1 MTMHTTALILWRRL
15 LSLALASAVS
25 LAAMQPALVDA
36 ADAAADLPQP
46 LENMRTPYTGE
57 PFFLLSDAT
66 FGSDQ
71 TARVRLEVNQPDTL
85 EQVGGV
91 DVLVY
96 RIPDA
101 LAFLQR
107 QKNLHRVQVGA
118 RAADEGLAN
127 TLTHLWDSWVV
138 KSRLAWQQ
146 MFSANVRRAVTQQ
159 APALKTPAKLKQP
172 SVFEE
177 PRQFRPMPSL
187 PVVERFRYPV
197 HKAQPI
203 ALPKGVK
210 LEGSSSEFISVARGN
225 VFVPVGKRAP
235 GLYLVEAISGQFRA
249 TTLLFVSDTVG
260 LTKVSG
266 DQMLVWAAQRS
277 AGAPVPGTQVV
288 WTDGVGVLKSGQADA
303 QGLVKLDRKSPEQTY
318 VFGQDPAGGVFISE
332 NFYYDSEIYNAKVYT
347 VTDRPLYRPGDWVS
361 VKVSGRE
368 FRSARESVV
377 LKDADLALVVLDPTG
392 QVVHAQKL
400 AFSGAKG
407 ADARF
412 ALPDNAVAG
421 GYELRLAMG
430 GDTYSAAFRVADYQ
444 KPHFEIVLLPEKPDF
459 KTGEPVGGKLQL
471 NYPDGKP
478 VAKARISLTARSQK
492 LAMVNGEL
500 DYSGQFPV
508 KLQQAELET
517 DGDGVA
523 KFSLPAATEP
533 SRYTL
538 TALASDG
545 AAYRVRSSR
554 EILVERGA
562 ASFRLAAERQFS
574 QPGQAVAF
582 RLATSQRVGAPAAA
596 TVTATVATVPAAAPR
611 PATWEWVRLENRA
624 KQSGPMPMGDTLS
637 VTFPQPGSYTLS
649 LLDDKG
655 RIVGAASHWVSG
667 DGVKAPTGSV
677 DMVLDRT
684 SYRAGDT
691 AEVLVSFPE
700 PVDHALL
707 TLERDRVEATALMG
721 QSADWIRSERLAP
734 TQWKFTLPVRDA
746 MSPNMTLSVA
756 YVKNGDYVFQN
767 QGIMVEQ
774 PRIALAFV
782 SDKAVYEPGDTVTID
797 VSTTLAGKPVA
808 ADVAVGVVDEMIYV
822 LQPEIAPSI
831 GDFFYHPRRNNVRT
845 SASLSFIGYDLATS
859 KLGTL
864 PGARQVNDRAVKV
877 LERPRRD
884 NVDTAAW
891 EPHLA
896 TDASGHVS
904 FSFTMPDSLTR
915 WRITGRAMDAAG
927 TVGQQVDWVR
937 SDKAFYAKWTSP
949 DWQRQGDKAQAAVAV
964 FNQTGSDAKLEWAAS
979 DAGVE
984 RKDAVTMHP
993 GVNFVTLPLTAGETD
1008 LSGLVKLTLRR
1019 DGRVVDQLDVPLR
1032 RTPVA
1037 WRAARDKTL
1046 DLATGSAALALPADA
1061 ARVRISLAQDPAAG
1075 AFSQWMDDLISV
1087 PAGGVEQT
1095 ASRMLPL
1102 SMALQSLSP
1111 AQQPMAPA
1119 LVQRL
1124 TSARLSL
1131 AQMAGPQA
1139 QFGWWGRGMANDAFL
1154 TAYAYYV
1161 DWRATQVL
1169 RLTLPASHWQR
1180 LLDVYAKDGQ
1190 KLPPVQRAL
1199 ALSWM
1204 QEMGLPVGSM
1214 AAGLA
1219 DQLAAMPAGDAALLA
1234 PVAQRRGSLAMGD
1247 IGVPDTRDM
1256 ALVLAVQSAGP
1267 TAASAKARAAA
1278 DEAATRLS
1286 AIDTPFVQALLMA
1299 TQRVGADK
1307 APALLAQVRADM
1319 PTFDRAQ
1326 TLLWVQRALGG
1337 KPAAGAEGAA
1347 TPALGAPWV
1356 RAVSDSGG
1364 VTWRLPVGTAVPA
1377 TLELPAGQKAA
1388 WAFVSYDSNEVQSPA
1403 LSAQVERTLW
1413 RVVTQPRPAPE
1424 AAAATS
1430 GASSPPIASS
1440 KPPAAAADN
1449 GRITVKLEA
1458 VKPGTALDSN
1468 ALYLDQITVSA
1479 QKNLRW
1485 SLIEAALPPGAAVE
1499 ESTWGIEVADS
1510 AGKSQPMERAQD
1522 QATVQG
1528 YAVPLE
1534 SVEAGKPLTV
1544 RHLVRFS
1551 QRGTFKLPPTRLSRV
1566 YEPEAKSFDGS
1577 GRWASVE
1584 VR

>member
-1 MTMHTTALILWRRL
+1 MHTPVQSLRPLLRRL
-15 LSLALASAVS
+15 FPLALAAATA
-25 LAAMQPALVDA
+25 LAAMQPLATHAAPDA
-36 ADAAADLPQP
+36 QPQP
-46 LENMRTPYTGE
+46 LENSRSPYTGE

-66 FGSDQ
+66 FASDQ
-71 TARVRLEVNQPDTL
+71 TALVRLEVNQPSAL

-101 LAFLQR
+101 LAFLQK

-118 RAADEGLAN
+118 RPADEGLAN

-138 KSRLAWQQ
+138 KSRLAWQR
-146 MFSANVRRAVTQQ
+146 MFSASARRAVTQQ
-159 APALKTPAKLKQP
+159 APELKTPAKLTQP

-177 PRQFRPMPSL
+177 PRQFRPIPGL

-203 ALPKGVK
+203 GLPKGVK
-210 LEGSSSEFISVARGN
+210 LEGSSSEFITASQGN

-249 TTLLFVSDTVG
+249 TTLLFVSDTVAI
-260 LTKVSG
+260 TKVSG
-266 DQMLVWAAQRS
+266 DQMLVWAAQRA
-277 AGAPVPGTQVV
+277 AGAPVAGTKVV
-288 WTDGVGVLKSGQADA
+288 WTDGVGVLKSGEADA
-303 QGLVKLDRKSPEQTY
+303 QGLVKLDRPSPEQTY

-347 VTDRPLYRPGDWVS
+347 VTDRPLYRPGDWVN

-368 FRSARESVV
+368 FRSARESVA
-377 LKDADLALVVLDPTG
+377 LKDADLALAVLDPAG

-412 ALPDNAVAG
+412 PLPDNAVAG

-430 GDTYSAAFRVADYQ
+430 GDTYTAAFRVADYQ
-444 KPHFEIVLLPEKPDF
+444 KPHFDIVLLPEKSDF
-459 KTGEPVGGKLQL
+459 KTGEAVGGKLQL

-478 VAKARISLTARSQK
+478 VARARVSLTARSQK

-500 DYSGQFPV
+500 DYAGQFPV

-533 SRYTL
+533 SRYLL
-538 TALASDG
+538 TALATDG
-545 AAYRVRSSR
+545 AAYRVRTSR
-554 EILVERGA
+554 ELLVERGA
-562 ASFRLAAERQFS
+562 VSFRLAAERQFS

-582 RLATSQRVGAPAAA
+582 KLAASQRAGATVASVAPTDAAAA
-596 TVTATVATVPAAAPR
+596 TATPAR
-611 PATWEWVRLENRA
+611 PATWEWVRLEDRT
-624 KQSGPMPMGDTLS
+624 KQSGPMPAGDTLS
-637 VTFPQPGSYTLS
+637 VNFPASGSYTLS

-667 DGVKAPTGSV
+667 DGVKAPAGSV
-677 DMVLDRT
+677 GMVLDRA

-691 AEVLVSFPE
+691 AQVLVSFPE
-700 PVDHALL
+700 PVDNALL

-721 QSADWIRSERLAP
+721 RSADWIKSERVAP

-774 PRIALAFV
+774 ERIALAFTP
-782 SDKAVYEPGDTVTID
+782 DKAVYAPGDTVTID
-797 VSTTLAGKPVA
+797 VSATLAGKPVA
-808 ADVAVGVVDEMIYV
+808 TDLAVGVVDEMIYV
-822 LQPEIAPSI
+822 LQPEIAPAI

-884 NVDTAAW
+884 NIDTAAW
-891 EPHLA
+891 EPRLA
-896 TDASGHVS
+896 TDASGHTR

-915 WRITGRAMDAAG
+915 WRITGRAMSAAG
-927 TVGQQVDWVR
+927 AVGQQVSWVR

-949 DWQRQGDKAQAAVAV
+949 DWQRQGDKAQASLAL
-964 FNQTGSDAKLEWAAS
+964 FNQTGRDAKVEWTAS
-979 DAGVE
+979 GAGVE
-984 RKDAVTMHP
+984 RKDTVTVRP
-993 GVNFVTLPLTAGETD
+993 GVNFIALPLAAGDADRTGAVAVTLRQD
-1008 LSGLVKLTLRR
+1008 
-1019 DGRVVDQLDVPLR
+1019 DRVVDKLDVPVR
-1032 RTPVA
+1032 RIPVA
-1037 WRAARDKTL
+1037 WRAPRDKAL
-1046 DLATGSAALALPADA
+1046 DMSSGNAPLALPPDA
-1061 ARVRISLAQDPAAG
+1061 SRVRVSLAQDAGAG
-1075 AFSQWMDDLISV
+1075 AFSQQIDALIDT
-1087 PAGGVEQT
+1087 PRGGVEQT

-1102 SMALQSLSP
+1102 SLALQSLSA

-1119 LVQRL
+1119 LAQRL
-1124 TSARLSL
+1124 ATARLAL

-1139 QFGWWGRGMANDAFL
+1139 QFGWWGRGMPNDAFL
-1154 TAYAYYV
+1154 TAYAYYA
-1161 DWRATQVL
+1161 DWRATQAL
-1169 RLTLPASHWQR
+1169 RVTLPASNWQR

-1190 KLPPVQRAL
+1190 KLPPLQRAL

-1214 AAGLA
+1214 AGGLA
-1219 DQLAAMPAGDAALLA
+1219 DQLAAQSASDATQL
-1234 PVAQRRGSLAMGD
+1234 AQRRGSLAMVD
-1247 IGVPDTRDM
+1247 TAAPNPLDTRDM
-1256 ALVLAVQSAGP
+1256 ALVLAVQTAGP
-1267 TAASAKARAAA
+1267 AVASAKARAAA
-1278 DEAATRLS
+1278 DEAAARL
-1286 AIDTPFVQALLMA
+1286 AAVDAPLVQALLMA
-1299 TQRVGADK
+1299 TQRAGADK
-1307 APALLAQVRADM
+1307 AAAVLGQIRADT
-1319 PTFDRAQ
+1319 PSIDRAQ
-1326 TLLWVQRALGG
+1326 TLLWLHRALG
-1337 KPAAGAEGAA
+1337 ASRLAA
-1347 TPALGAPWV
+1347 TDAPSLGAPWV
-1356 RAVSDSGG
+1356 RATDGTG
-1364 VTWRLPVGTAVPA
+1364 TGWRLPPGTAAPA

-1388 WAFVSYDSNEVQSPA
+1388 WAFVSYESNEAQAPA
-1403 LSAQVERTLW
+1403 LDAKVERTLW

-1424 AAAATS
+1424 
-1430 GASSPPIASS
+1430 
-1440 KPPAAAADN
+1440 PPAAAAAPGQPAPAPAPSAPASTVND

-1458 VKPGTALDSN
+1458 VKPGTPLDTN
-1468 ALYLDQITVSA
+1468 ALYLDQLTVTA
-1479 QKNLRW
+1479 PKAMRW
-1485 SLIEAALPPGAAVE
+1485 SLVEAALPPGAAVE
-1499 ESTWGIEVADS
+1499 ESTWGIDMADS
-1510 AGKSQPMERAQD
+1510 AGKLQPMERAQS
-1522 QATVQG
+1522 QATAQG
-1528 YAVPLE
+1528 YAVPVDTLA
-1534 SVEAGKPLTV
+1534 AGTPLTV
-1544 RHLVRFS
+1544 RHLVRFA
-1551 QRGTFKLPPTRLSRV
+1551 QRGTFKLPPARLFRV
-1566 YEPEAKSFDGS
+1566 YEPEAKALEGN
-1577 GRWASVE
+1577 GHWASVE

>member
-1 MTMHTTALILWRRL
+1 MHTPVPSPWPLWRRL
-15 LSLALASAVS
+15 VPLALAA
-25 LAAMQPALVDA
+25 ATAFTAMQPLTTNA
-36 ADAAADLPQP
+36 ADEPQPQP
-46 LENMRTPYTGE
+46 LENSRSAYTGE

-66 FGSDQ
+66 FASDQ
-71 TARVRLEVNQPDTL
+71 TARVRLEVNQPSAL

-101 LAFLQR
+101 LAFLQK

-138 KSRLAWQQ
+138 KARLAWQQ
-146 MFSANVRRAVTQQ
+146 MFSANARRAVTQQ
-159 APALKTPAKLKQP
+159 APELKTPARLKQP

-177 PRQFRPMPSL
+177 PRQFRPIPGL

-203 ALPKGVK
+203 GLPKGVK
-210 LEGSSSEFISVARGN
+210 LEGSSSEFINASQGN
-225 VFVPVGKRAP
+225 VFVPVGKRTP

-249 TTLLFVSDTVG
+249 TTLLFVSDTVAI
-260 LTKVSG
+260 TKVSG
-266 DQMLVWAAQRS
+266 DQMLVWAAQRA
-277 AGAPVPGTQVV
+277 AGAPVPGTKVV
-288 WTDGVGVLKSGQADA
+288 WTDGVGVLKSGEADA
-303 QGLVKLDRKSPEQTY
+303 QGLVKLERQSPEQTY

-347 VTDRPLYRPGDWVS
+347 VTDRPLYRPGDSVN

-368 FRSARESVV
+368 FRSARESVA
-377 LKDADLALVVLDPTG
+377 LKDADLALAVLDPAG

-430 GDTYSAAFRVADYQ
+430 GDTYTAAFRVADYQ
-444 KPHFEIVLLPEKPDF
+444 KPHFDIVLLPEKADF
-459 KTGEPVGGKLQL
+459 KTGEAVGGKLQL

-478 VAKARISLTARSQK
+478 VARARVSLTARSQK

-500 DYSGQFPV
+500 DYAGQFPV

-517 DGDGVA
+517 DGDGIA

-533 SRYTL
+533 SRYLL
-538 TALASDG
+538 TALATDG
-545 AAYRVRSSR
+545 AAYRVRTSR

-562 ASFRLAAERQFS
+562 ASFRLAADRQFS
-574 QPGQAVAF
+574 QPGQAVGF
-582 RLATSQRVGAPAAA
+582 KLAASQRAGATAAA
-596 TVTATVATVPAAAPR
+596 DTPATPAR
-611 PATWEWVRLENRA
+611 PATWQWVRLEDRT
-624 KQSGPMPMGDTLS
+624 KQSGPMPTGDTLS
-637 VTFPQPGSYTLS
+637 VSFPTPGSYTLS

-667 DGVKAPTGSV
+667 DGVKAPAGSV
-677 DMVLDRT
+677 GMVLDRT

-691 AEVLVSFPE
+691 AQVLVSFPE
-700 PVDHALL
+700 PVDNALL

-721 QSADWIRSERLAP
+721 RNTDWIKSERIAP
-734 TQWKFTLPVRDA
+734 TQWKFTLPVRDV

-767 QGIMVEQ
+767 QGVRVEQ
-774 PRIALAFV
+774 ERIALAFTP
-782 SDKAVYEPGDTVTID
+782 DKAVYAPGDTVTID
-797 VSTTLAGKPVA
+797 VSATLAGKPVA
-808 ADVAVGVVDEMIYV
+808 TDLAVGVVDEMIYV
-822 LQPEIAPSI
+822 LQPEIAPAI

-884 NVDTAAW
+884 NIDTAAW
-891 EPHLA
+891 EPRLA
-896 TDASGHVS
+896 TDASGHTR

-915 WRITGRAMDAAG
+915 WRITGRAMSAG
-927 TVGQQVDWVR
+927 GAVGQQVGWVR

-949 DWQRQGDKAQAAVAV
+949 DWQRQGDKAQASLAL
-964 FNQTGSDAKLEWAAS
+964 FNQTGREAKVEWSAS
-979 DAGVE
+979 GAGVE
-984 RKDAVTMHP
+984 RKDTVTVRP
-993 GVNFVTLPLTAGETD
+993 GVNFIALPLAAGDADKSGAVSVTLRQDA
-1008 LSGLVKLTLRR
+1008 
-1019 DGRVVDQLDVPLR
+1019 RVVDTLDVPVR
-1032 RTPVA
+1032 RLPVA
-1037 WRAARDKTL
+1037 WRAPRDKAL
-1046 DLATGSAALALPADA
+1046 DLAAGSAPLALPADA
-1061 ARVRISLAQDPAAG
+1061 SRVRVSLAQDAAAG
-1075 AFSQWMDDLISV
+1075 AFSQQIDALIDTPRGS
-1087 PAGGVEQT
+1087 VEQT

-1102 SMALQSLSP
+1102 SLALQSLSA

-1119 LVQRL
+1119 LMQRL
-1124 TSARLSL
+1124 ATARLSI

-1139 QFGWWGRGMANDAFL
+1139 QFGWWGRGMPNDAFL
-1154 TAYAYYV
+1154 TAYAYYA
-1161 DWRATQVL
+1161 DWRATQAL
-1169 RLTLPASHWQR
+1169 RVTLPASNWQR

-1190 KLPPVQRAL
+1190 KLPPLQRAL

-1214 AAGLA
+1214 AGGLA
-1219 DQLAAMPAGDAALLA
+1219 DQLAAQPASDATQL
-1234 PVAQRRGSLAMGD
+1234 AQRRGSLAMVD
-1247 IGVPDTRDM
+1247 ATLPNAPDTRDM
-1256 ALVLAVQSAGP
+1256 ALVLAVQTAGP
-1267 TAASAKARAAA
+1267 TVASAKARAAA
-1278 DEAATRLS
+1278 DEAAARL
-1286 AIDTPFVQALLMA
+1286 AGVDAPLVQALLMA
-1299 TQRVGADK
+1299 TQRASADK
-1307 APALLAQVRADM
+1307 AAAVLGQIRADT
-1319 PTFDRAQ
+1319 PSIDRAQ
-1326 TLLWVQRALGG
+1326 TLLWLHRALGG
-1337 KPAAGAEGAA
+1337 SRLAAGTDAA
-1347 TPALGAPWV
+1347 PSLGAPWV
-1356 RAVSDSGG
+1356 RATDGTGTS
-1364 VTWRLPVGTAVPA
+1364 WRLPPGAAAPA

-1388 WAFVSYDSNEVQSPA
+1388 WAFVSYESNEAQAPA
-1403 LSAQVERTLW
+1403 LDAKVERTLW

-1424 AAAATS
+1424 
-1430 GASSPPIASS
+1430 
-1440 KPPAAAADN
+1440 PPAAAAPGQPAPAPVPVVSD

-1458 VKPGTALDSN
+1458 VKPGTPLDTN
-1468 ALYLDQITVSA
+1468 ALYLDQLTVTA
-1479 QKNLRW
+1479 PKALRW
-1485 SLIEAALPPGAAVE
+1485 SLVEAALPPGAAVE
-1499 ESTWGIEVADS
+1499 ESTWGIDMADS
-1510 AGKSQPMERAQD
+1510 AGKLQPMERAQS
-1522 QATVQG
+1522 QATAQG
-1528 YAVPLE
+1528 YAVPLDTL
-1534 SVEAGKPLTV
+1534 VAGTPLTV

-1551 QRGTFKLPPTRLSRV
+1551 QRGTFKLPPARLFRM
-1566 YEPEAKSFDGS
+1566 YEPEAKAFEGD
-1577 GRWASVE
+1577 GRWAGVE

>member
-1 MTMHTTALILWRRL
+1 MTMHTPVQSLWRRL
-15 LSLALASAVS
+15 FPLALAVATAW
-25 LAAMQPALVDA
+25 AAMQPLA
-36 ADAAADLPQP
+36 AGAAADPQPQP
-46 LENMRTPYTGE
+46 LENSRTPYTGE

-66 FGSDQ
+66 FASDQ
-71 TARVRLEVNQPDTL
+71 TALVRLEVNQPSAL

-101 LAFLQR
+101 LPFLQK

-146 MFSANVRRAVTQQ
+146 MFSSSARRAVTQQ
-159 APALKTPAKLKQP
+159 APELKTPAKLTQP

-177 PRQFRPMPSL
+177 PRQFRPIPGL

-197 HKAQPI
+197 HKAKAI
-203 ALPKGVK
+203 GLPKGVK
-210 LEGSSSEFISVARGN
+210 LEGSSSEFITASDGN

-249 TTLLFVSDTVG
+249 TTLLFVSDTVAI
-260 LTKVSG
+260 TKVSG
-266 DQMLVWAAQRS
+266 DQMLVWAAQRA
-277 AGAPVPGTQVV
+277 AGAPVPGTKVV
-288 WTDGVGVLKSGQADA
+288 WTDGVGVLKSGEADG

-347 VTDRPLYRPGDWVS
+347 VTDRPLYRPGDWVN

-368 FRSARESVV
+368 FRSARESVA
-377 LKDADLALVVLDPTG
+377 LKDADLALAVLDPAG
-392 QVVHAQKL
+392 QLVHAQKL

-412 ALPDNAVAG
+412 PLPDNAVAG

-430 GDTYSAAFRVADYQ
+430 GDTYTAAFRVADYQ
-444 KPHFEIVLLPEKPDF
+444 KPHFDIVLLPEKADF

-478 VAKARISLTARSQK
+478 VAHARISLTARSQK

-500 DYSGQFPV
+500 DYAGQFPV

-517 DGDGVA
+517 DGDGIA

-533 SRYTL
+533 SRYLL
-538 TALASDG
+538 TALATDG
-545 AAYRVRSSR
+545 AAYRVRTSR

-562 ASFRLAAERQFS
+562 ASFRLAADRQFS

-582 RLATSQRVGAPAAA
+582 KFVASQRAGTTTAA
-596 TVTATVATVPAAAPR
+596 TVADTQAVQAR
-611 PATWEWVRLENRA
+611 PATWQWVRLEDRS
-624 KQSGPMPMGDTLS
+624 KQSGPMPSGDTLS
-637 VTFPQPGSYTLS
+637 LNFPQPGSYTVS

-655 RIVGAASHWVSG
+655 RIVGGASHWVSG
-667 DGVKAPTGSV
+667 DGVKAPAGSV
-677 DMVLDRT
+677 GMVLDRA

-691 AEVLVSFPE
+691 AQVLVSFPE
-700 PVDHALL
+700 PVDNALL

-721 QSADWIRSERLAP
+721 RGADWIKSERVAP
-734 TQWKFTLPVRDA
+734 TQWKFTLPVRDV

-774 PRIALAFV
+774 ERIVLAFTP
-782 SDKAVYEPGDTVTID
+782 DKAVYEPGETVTID
-797 VSTTLAGKPVA
+797 VSARLAGKPVA
-808 ADVAVGVVDEMIYV
+808 TDLAVGVVDEMIYV
-822 LQPEIAPSI
+822 LQPEIAPAI

-884 NVDTAAW
+884 NIDTAAW
-891 EPHLA
+891 EPRLA
-896 TDASGHVS
+896 TDASGHTR

-915 WRITGRAMDAAG
+915 WRITGRAMSADGA
-927 TVGQQVDWVR
+927 VGQQVSWVR

-949 DWQRQGDKAQAAVAV
+949 DWQRQGDKAQASLAV
-964 FNQTGSDAKLEWAAS
+964 FNQTGREAKVEWTAS
-979 DAGVE
+979 GAGVE
-984 RKDAVTMHP
+984 RKDTVTVRP
-993 GVNFVTLPLTAGETD
+993 GVNFIALPLAAGEADKSGAVSVTLRQDA
-1008 LSGLVKLTLRR
+1008 
-1019 DGRVVDQLDVPLR
+1019 RVVDKLDVPVR
-1032 RTPVA
+1032 RVPVA
-1037 WRAARDKTL
+1037 WRAPRGKSI
-1046 DLATGSAALALPADA
+1046 DLASGNTALALPADA
-1061 ARVRISLAQDPAAG
+1061 SRVRVSLAQDAAAG
-1075 AFSQWMDDLISV
+1075 AFSQQVDELIAN
-1087 PAGGVEQT
+1087 PYGGVEQT

-1102 SMALQSLSP
+1102 SIALQSLSP
-1111 AQQPMAPA
+1111 AQQPLAPA
-1119 LVQRL
+1119 LTQRL
-1124 TSARLSL
+1124 ATARLSL

-1139 QFGWWGRGMANDAFL
+1139 QFGWRGRSMPADAFL
-1154 TAYAYYV
+1154 TTYAYYA

-1169 RLTLPASHWQR
+1169 RVTLPASNWQR
-1180 LLDVYAKDGQ
+1180 LLDVYAKEGQ
-1190 KLPPVQRAL
+1190 KLPPLQRAL

-1214 AAGLA
+1214 AGGLA
-1219 DQLAAMPAGDAALLA
+1219 EQLAAQSASEATQR
-1234 PVAQRRGSLAMGD
+1234 AQRRGSLVMVDGAA
-1247 IGVPDTRDM
+1247 PDTRDM
-1256 ALVLAVQSAGP
+1256 ALVLAVQTAGP
-1267 TAASAKARAAA
+1267 TVASAKVRAAA
-1278 DEAATRLS
+1278 DEAAARL
-1286 AIDTPFVQALLMA
+1286 AGVDTPLVQALLMA
-1299 TQRVGADK
+1299 TQRAGADK
-1307 APALLAQVRADM
+1307 AAAVLGEVRADA
-1319 PTFDRAQ
+1319 PSIDRAQ
-1326 TLLWVQRALGG
+1326 TLLWLQRAMGG
-1337 KPAAGAEGAA
+1337 NRLAASEG
-1347 TPALGAPWV
+1347 TPALALPWV
-1356 RAVSDSGG
+1356 RATDGG
-1364 VTWRLPVGTAVPA
+1364 GTSWRLPPGTAAPA
-1377 TLELPAGQKAA
+1377 TLDLPAGQKAA
-1388 WAFVSYDSNEVQSPA
+1388 WAFVSYESNETQAPA
-1403 LSAQVERTLW
+1403 LDAKVERTLW
-1413 RVVTQPRPAPE
+1413 RVVTEPRPAPQ
-1424 AAAATS
+1424 APAAATP
-1430 GASSPPIASS
+1430 GQ
-1440 KPPAAAADN
+1440 PAAAPSAPVSTVDD

-1458 VKPGTALDSN
+1458 VKPGTPLDTN
-1468 ALYLDQITVSA
+1468 ALYLDQLTVTA
-1479 QKNLRW
+1479 PKAMRW
-1485 SLIEAALPPGAAVE
+1485 SLVEAALPPGAAVE
-1499 ESTWGIEVADS
+1499 ESTWGIDMADS
-1510 AGKSQPMERAQD
+1510 AGKLQPMERAQS
-1522 QATVQG
+1522 QATAQG
-1528 YAVPLE
+1528 YAVPVE
-1534 SVEAGKPLTV
+1534 SLVAGTPLTV

-1551 QRGTFKLPPTRLSRV
+1551 QRGTFKLPPARLFRM
-1566 YEPEAKSFDGS
+1566 YEPEAKAFEDG

>member
-1 MTMHTTALILWRRL
+1 MTMHTPVQSLWRRL
-15 LSLALASAVS
+15 FPLALAVATA
-25 LAAMQPALVDA
+25 LTAMQPLAVN
-36 ADAAADLPQP
+36 AAAAEPQLQP
-46 LENMRTPYTGE
+46 LENSRTPYTGE

-66 FGSDQ
+66 FASDQ
-71 TARVRLEVNQPDTL
+71 TALVRLEVNQPSAL

-101 LAFLQR
+101 LAFLQK

-146 MFSANVRRAVTQQ
+146 MFSASARRAVTQQ
-159 APALKTPAKLKQP
+159 APELKTPSKLTQP

-177 PRQFRPMPSL
+177 PRQFRPIPGL

-197 HKAQPI
+197 HKAKAI
-203 ALPKGVK
+203 GLPKGVK
-210 LEGSSSEFISVARGN
+210 LEGSSSEFITASEGN

-249 TTLLFVSDTVG
+249 TTLLFVSDTVAV
-260 LTKVSG
+260 TKVSG
-266 DQMLVWAAQRS
+266 DQMLVWAARRA
-277 AGAPVPGTQVV
+277 AGEPVPGTKVV
-288 WTDGVGVLKSGQADA
+288 WTDGVGVLKSGEADA
-303 QGLVKLDRKSPEQTY
+303 QGLVKLDRRSPEQTY

-347 VTDRPLYRPGDWVS
+347 VTDRPLYRPGDWVN

-368 FRSARESVV
+368 FRSARESVA
-377 LKDADLALVVLDPTG
+377 LKDADLALAVLDPAG
-392 QVVHAQKL
+392 QLVHAQKL

-412 ALPDNAVAG
+412 PLPDNAVAG

-430 GDTYSAAFRVADYQ
+430 GDTYTAAFRVADYQ
-444 KPHFEIVLLPEKPDF
+444 KPHFDIVLLPEKADF

-478 VAKARISLTARSQK
+478 VARARVSLTARSQK

-500 DYSGQFPV
+500 DYAGQFPV

-517 DGDGVA
+517 DGDGIA

-533 SRYTL
+533 SRYLL
-538 TALASDG
+538 TALATDG
-545 AAYRVRSSR
+545 AAYRVRTSR

-562 ASFRLAAERQFS
+562 VSFRLAADRQFS

-582 RLATSQRVGAPAAA
+582 KLAASQRAGTTTAAADASAAPA
-596 TVTATVATVPAAAPR
+596 R
-611 PATWEWVRLENRA
+611 PSTWQWVRLEDRA
-624 KQSGPMPMGDTLS
+624 KQSGPMPAGDTLS
-637 VTFPQPGSYTLS
+637 LNFPQAGSYTLS

-667 DGVKAPTGSV
+667 DGVKAPAGSV
-677 DMVLDRT
+677 GMVLDRT

-691 AEVLVSFPE
+691 AQVLVSFPE
-700 PVDHALL
+700 PVDNALL

-721 QSADWIRSERLAP
+721 QNADWIKSERVAP

-774 PRIALAFV
+774 ERIALAFTP
-782 SDKAVYEPGDTVTID
+782 DKAVYEPGDTVTID
-797 VSTTLAGKPVA
+797 VSATLAGKPVA
-808 ADVAVGVVDEMIYV
+808 TDLAVGVVDEMIYV
-822 LQPEIAPSI
+822 LQPEIAPAI

-884 NVDTAAW
+884 NIDTAAW
-891 EPHLA
+891 EPRLA
-896 TDASGHVS
+896 TDASGHTR

-915 WRITGRAMDAAG
+915 WRITGRAMSAAG
-927 TVGQQVDWVR
+927 AVGQQVSWVR

-949 DWQRQGDKAQAAVAV
+949 DWQRQGDKAQASLAV
-964 FNQTGSDAKLEWAAS
+964 FNQTGREAKVEWTAS
-979 DAGVE
+979 GAGVE
-984 RKDAVTMHP
+984 RKDTVTVRP
-993 GVNFVTLPLTAGETD
+993 GVNFVALPLTAGETD
-1008 LSGLVKLTLRR
+1008 KSGAVGITLRQ
-1019 DGRVVDQLDVPLR
+1019 DTRVVDKLDVPVR
-1032 RTPVA
+1032 RIPVA
-1037 WRAARDKTL
+1037 WRASRGKSL
-1046 DLATGSAALALPADA
+1046 DLASGSAALALPADA
-1061 ARVRISLAQDPAAG
+1061 SRVRVSLSQDAAAG
-1075 AFSQWMDDLISV
+1075 AFSQQIDELIANPYGS
-1087 PAGGVEQT
+1087 VEQT

-1102 SMALQSLSP
+1102 SIALQSLSP
-1111 AQQPMAPA
+1111 EQQLLAPA
-1119 LVQRL
+1119 MQRL
-1124 TSARLSL
+1124 ATARLSL

-1139 QFGWWGRGMANDAFL
+1139 QFGWWGRSMPVDAFL
-1154 TAYAYYV
+1154 TTYAYYA
-1161 DWRATQVL
+1161 DWHATQAL
-1169 RLTLPASHWQR
+1169 RVTLPASNWQR

-1190 KLPPVQRAL
+1190 KLPPLQRAL

-1214 AAGLA
+1214 AGGLA
-1219 DQLAAMPAGDAALLA
+1219 EQLAAQPASDPTQL
-1234 PVAQRRGSLAMGD
+1234 AQRRGSLAMVDGAA
-1247 IGVPDTRDM
+1247 PETRDM
-1256 ALVLAVQSAGP
+1256 ALVLAVQTAGP
-1267 TAASAKARAAA
+1267 TVASAKARAAA
-1278 DEAATRLS
+1278 DEAAGRL
-1286 AIDTPFVQALLMA
+1286 AGVDTPLVQALLMA
-1299 TQRVGADK
+1299 TQRASADK
-1307 APALLAQVRADM
+1307 AAAVLGEVRADT
-1319 PTFDRAQ
+1319 PSIDRAQ
-1326 TLLWVQRALGG
+1326 TLLWLQRAMGAVGG
-1337 KPAAGAEGAA
+1337 SKVPARADV
-1347 TPALGAPWV
+1347 PALAAPWV
-1356 RAVSDSGG
+1356 RATDGSG
-1364 VTWRLPVGTAVPA
+1364 TSWRLPSGTAAPA

-1388 WAFVSYDSNEVQSPA
+1388 WAFVRYESNETQAPA
-1403 LSAQVERTLW
+1403 LDAKVERTLW
-1413 RVVTQPRPAPE
+1413 RVVAEPRPAPE
-1424 AAAATS
+1424 
-1430 GASSPPIASS
+1430 
-1440 KPPAAAADN
+1440 PPAAATPGQPTPAPSAAASTVDD

-1458 VKPGTALDSN
+1458 VKPGTPLDTN
-1468 ALYLDQITVSA
+1468 ALYLDQLTITA
-1479 QKNLRW
+1479 PKAMRW

-1499 ESTWGIEVADS
+1499 ESTWGIDMADS
-1510 AGKSQPMERAQD
+1510 AGKLQPMERAQS
-1522 QATVQG
+1522 QATAQG
-1528 YAVPLE
+1528 YAVPVDTL
-1534 SVEAGKPLTV
+1534 EAGKSLTV
-1544 RHLVRFS
+1544 RHLVRFA
-1551 QRGTFKLPPTRLSRV
+1551 QRGTFKLPPAHLFRM
-1566 YEPEAKSFDGS
+1566 YEPEAKAFEGS

>member
-1 MTMHTTALILWRRL
+1 MTMHSTALLPWRRL
-15 LSLALASAVS
+15 LALALATTVW
-25 LAAMQPALVDA
+25 LAAIQPAFV
-36 ADAAADLPQP
+36 AAADDPPQP

-71 TARVRLEVNQPDTL
+71 TARVRLEVNQPGAL
-85 EQVGGV
+85 EQVGGM

-101 LAFLQR
+101 LTFLQR
-107 QKNLHRVQVGA
+107 QKNLHRVQVGE

-146 MFSANVRRAVTQQ
+146 MFSANARRAVTQQ
-159 APALKTPAKLKQP
+159 APALKTPANLTQS

-177 PRQFRPMPSL
+177 PRQFRPIPGL
-187 PVVERFRYPV
+187 QVVERFRYPV

-203 ALPKGVK
+203 ALPKDVK
-210 LEGSSSEFISVARGN
+210 LEGSSSEFISVSQGN
-225 VFVPVGKRAP
+225 VFVPVGQRAP

-266 DQMLVWAAQRS
+266 DQMLVWSAQRS

-288 WTDGVGVLKSGQADA
+288 WTDGVGVLKSAQADA

-318 VFGQDPAGGVFISE
+318 VFGQDPAGGIFISE
-332 NFYYDSEIYNAKVYT
+332 NFYYDSEVYNAKVYT
-347 VTDRPLYRPGDWVS
+347 VTDRPLYRPGDWVNI
-361 VKVSGRE
+361 KVSGRE
-368 FRSARESVV
+368 FRNARQSVA
-377 LKDADLALVVLDPTG
+377 LKDAELALAVLDPAG
-392 QVVHAQKL
+392 QVVHSQKL

-407 ADARF
+407 ADTHF
-412 ALPDNAVAG
+412 PLPDYAAAG

-430 GDTYSAAFRVADYQ
+430 GNTYSAAFRVADYQ

-459 KTGEPVGGKLQL
+459 KTGEAVGGKLQL

-478 VAKARISLTARSQK
+478 VTLARISLTVRSQK
-492 LAMVNGEL
+492 LAMMDGEL

-508 KLQQAELET
+508 KLQQTELET
-517 DGDGVA
+517 DSDGIA

-533 SRYTL
+533 SRYTV
-538 TALASDG
+538 TALATDG
-545 AAYRVRSSR
+545 GAYRVRTSR
-554 EILVERGA
+554 QILVERGA
-562 ASFRLAAERQFS
+562 ASLRLAADRQFS
-574 QPGQAVAF
+574 RPGQAVAF
-582 RLATSQRVGAPAAA
+582 RMAMSQRAGAAITTPPSGA
-596 TVTATVATVPAAAPR
+596 PAAAPR
-611 PATWEWVRLENRA
+611 PVTWEWVRLESRA
-624 KQSGPMPMGDTLS
+624 KQSGPMPTGDTLS

-649 LLDDKG
+649 MLDDKG

-667 DGVKAPTGSV
+667 DGVKVPTGSV
-677 DMVLDRT
+677 GMVLDRT

-691 AEVLVSFPE
+691 AEMLVSFPE
-700 PVDHALL
+700 PVDNALL
-707 TLERDRVEATALMG
+707 TLERDRVEATALLG
-721 QSADWIRSERLAP
+721 RSADWIRSERIAP
-734 TQWKFTLPVRDA
+734 TQWKFTLLVRDA

-756 YVKNGDYVFQN
+756 YVKNGNYVFQN
-767 QGIMVEQ
+767 HGIMVEQ

-782 SDKAVYEPGDTVTID
+782 PDKAVYEPGDTVTID
-797 VSTTLAGKPVA
+797 VRTTLSGKPVA
-808 ADVAVGVVDEMIYV
+808 ADVTVGVVDEMIYV

-859 KLGTL
+859 KVGTF
-864 PGARQVNDRAVKV
+864 PGTRQVNDRAVKV

-884 NVDTAAW
+884 NIDTVAW
-891 EPHLA
+891 EPRLA
-896 TDASGHVS
+896 TDASGHVR

-927 TVGQQVDWVR
+927 TVGQQVGWVR

-949 DWQRQGDKAQAAVAV
+949 DWQRQGDEAQAAVAV
-964 FNQTGSDAKLEWAAS
+964 FNQTGRDAKLEWVAS
-979 DAGVE
+979 GAGVD
-984 RKDAVTMHP
+984 RKDVITVRP
-993 GVNFVTLPLTAGETD
+993 GVNFVTLPLNAGD
-1008 LSGLVKLTLRR
+1008 ANRSGAVSLTLRQ
-1019 DGRVVDQLDVPLR
+1019 DARVVDKLDVPLR
-1032 RTPVA
+1032 RMPVA
-1037 WRAARDKTL
+1037 WRAVREKTL
-1046 DLATGSAALALPADA
+1046 DLATGSAALALPADVS
-1061 ARVRISLAQDPAAG
+1061 RVSVSLAKDLAAG
-1075 AFSQWMDDLISV
+1075 IFSQRMDELITV
-1087 PAGGVEQT
+1087 PAGSVEQI

-1111 AQQPMAPA
+1111 AQQPIAPA

-1124 TSARLSL
+1124 TSARLAL

-1154 TAYAYYV
+1154 TAYAYYA
-1161 DWRATQVL
+1161 DWRATLVL

-1180 LLDVYAKDGQ
+1180 LLDVYANDGQ

-1204 QEMGLPVGSM
+1204 QEMGLPVSSM

-1219 DQLAAMPAGDAALLA
+1219 DQLAAMPAADAALL
-1234 PVAQRRGSLAMGD
+1234 AQRRGSLAMGD
-1247 IGVPDTRDM
+1247 TAALDTRDI
-1256 ALVLAVQSAGP
+1256 ALVLAVKTVGTS
-1267 TAASAKARAAA
+1267 AASAKARVAA

-1286 AIDTPFVQALLMA
+1286 AVEAPFVQALLMA
-1299 TQRVGADK
+1299 TQRAGADR

-1337 KPAAGAEGAA
+1337 RPAESID
-1347 TPALGAPWV
+1347 TPRLGAPWV

-1364 VTWRLPVGTAVPA
+1364 VTWRLPAGTAIPA
-1377 TLELPAGQKAA
+1377 TLELPIGQDAA
-1388 WAFVSYDSNEVQSPA
+1388 WAFVSYESNEAQPPA
-1403 LSAQVERTLW
+1403 LGAQVDRTLW

-1424 AAAATS
+1424 TTAATLGQPS
-1430 GASSPPIASS
+1430 VPTAPR
-1440 KPPAAAADN
+1440 KPDAAADN

-1458 VKPGTALDSN
+1458 VKPGTVLDTN
-1468 ALYLDQITVSA
+1468 ALYLDQITVSS
-1479 QKNLRW
+1479 QKGLRR
-1485 SLIEAALPPGAAVE
+1485 SLVEAALPPGAAVE
-1499 ESTWGIEVADS
+1499 PSTWGIDVIDG
-1510 AGKSQPMERAQD
+1510 AGKSQPMERSQD
-1522 QATVQG
+1522 RATAQG

-1534 SVEAGKPLTV
+1534 SVEVGKPLTV

-1566 YEPEAKSFDGS
+1566 YEPDAKSFDGS
-1577 GRWASVE
+1577 GQWTRID